1 MSLAPNEFRLLQEH
15 LGLTNNGIA
24 DQLGCSVKAVEKWRA
39 GDRNLS
45 SRTVRAL
52 ELLLE
57 TKGINMRQKL
67 EELQLQQKRNKR
79 KRQENAR
86 VKSMILAGELET
98 RFFEDHGYLR
108 RKADQIGWSIG
119 RLKDT
124 IERVQ
129 RLNPTL

>member
-1 MSLAPNEFRLLQEH
+1 MDLNADQFRALQEH
-15 LGLTNNGIA
+15 LELTNGQIA
-24 DQLGCSVKAVEKWRA
+24 EELACSVKAVEKWRA

-67 EELQLQQKRNKR
+67 EELQLQRTRDKR
-79 KRQENAR
+79 KRKENAR
-86 VKSMILAGELET
+86 IKSMILAGELET

-108 RKADQIGWSIG
+108 RKAEQIGWSIG
-119 RLKDT
+119 RLKNT

-129 RLNPTL
+129 KLNPTL